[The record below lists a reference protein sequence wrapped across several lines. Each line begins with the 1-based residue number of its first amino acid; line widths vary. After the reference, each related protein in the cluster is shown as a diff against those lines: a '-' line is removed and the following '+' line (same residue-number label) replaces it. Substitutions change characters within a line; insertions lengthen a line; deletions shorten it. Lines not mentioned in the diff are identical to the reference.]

1 MSTTH
6 SYTPGLRVTEYSV
19 LTRERRLPL
28 KGEVLVKVGDKL
40 SAETVVAKTELPGVA
55 HPVNAVNVLNI
66 SPQELEACL
75 TVRLGDAV
83 EKEHI
88 VAESK
93 SFLGLFKS
101 QLRAPVSGVLES
113 FSKLTGQMIFR
124 EAPTPVTIDAYLDG
138 TVTQVF
144 PEEGIEIQSRGTF
157 IQGIF
162 GVGGEAYGT
171 IRMACASPDEILDES
186 KIPSDCRGNILVGGS
201 LLTLQAIEKAKQFGA
216 KAVVVGGF
224 SSQDLRQLLGYDLG
238 VAITGSETIGI
249 TLILTEGFGQITM
262 ARRAFDLLAKN
273 EGKKASCSGATQ
285 IRAGVIRPEI
295 IIAQKDGAAPVE
307 DEREPKGLEVGSIVR
322 VVREPYFGKL
332 GRVTSLPTELAVL
345 ETEAKVRVLEVE
357 FDDGSRVLL
366 PRANVEMIE
375 E

>member
-1 MSTTH
+1 MAH
-6 SYTPGLRVTEYSV
+6 SYTPGLRVEEYAV
-19 LTRERRLPL
+19 ILRERRLPL
-28 KGEVLVKVGDKL
+28 KGEVLAKVGDKL
-40 SAETVVAKTELPGVA
+40 AAETIVAKTELPGAV
-55 HPVNAVNVLNI
+55 HPVNAVNILNI
-66 SPQELEACL
+66 SPQELEDSL
-75 TVRLGDAV
+75 TVKIGDAV
-83 EKEHI
+83 KREQVI
-88 VAESK
+88 AESK

-101 QLRAPVSGVLES
+101 QLRAPVDGIFES
-113 FSKLTGQMIFR
+113 FSKITGQMIFR
-124 EAPTPVTIDAYLDG
+124 EAPIPVTIDAYLDG

-162 GVGGEAYGT
+162 GVGGETYGT
-171 IRMACASPDEILDES
+171 VKMACGSPDDILDES
-186 KIPSDCRGNILVGGS
+186 RIPSDCRGNILVGGS
-201 LLTLQAIEKAKQFGA
+201 LLTIEAIEKAKQLGA
-216 KAVVVGGF
+216 KAIVVGGF
-224 SSQDLRQLLGYDLG
+224 SSQDLRRLLGYDLG

-262 ARRAFDLLAKN
+262 ARRTFDLLAKN

-295 IIAQKDGAAPVE
+295 IIAQENAAVPAE
-307 DEREPKGLEVGSIVR
+307 AGREPKGLEVGSIVR
-322 VVREPYFGKL
+322 VIREPYFGKL
-332 GRVTSLPTELAVL
+332 GRVTSLPTELATL

-357 FDDGSRVLL
+357 FDDGSRALL